1 MILIPFL
8 KAGEVAKNTCYIL
21 RFRSAIF
28 YPQLIMK
35 SIENLQI
42 LAILKNIIID
52 SDVCKMRLWYDIGNF
67 KL

>member
-1 MILIPFL
+1 
-8 KAGEVAKNTCYIL
+8 
-21 RFRSAIF
+21 
-28 YPQLIMK
+28 MK

-52 SDVCKMRLWYDIGNF
+52 SDVGKMRLWYDIGNF